1 MTNRTSIEYFVK
13 TVDHRCHAEQLMQGD
28 LYMNR
33 LHRFIQDE
41 DETEGENQGHA
52 IAGREDSKEG
62 LVIYRGEDLSNL
74 TVTLGIAGEEM
85 HDVDGMLELSIGF
98 NLMRYAHVFCLFSGK
113 RPSVVTTENV
123 NTVEEN
129 LLFPYEKMEKEIGP
143 YSVFIYNPR
152 VFVERVREAL
162 RKCAYRS
169 FLGLVQYYP
178 NTESV
183 NMGYHP
189 LDGNIEPAFR
199 KEDRFAYQ
207 KEFRIAIVTGSMGD
221 DHLVINIGSI
231 SDIAR
236 MVKTSDLATLRY
248 EFQRP

>member
-1 MTNRTSIEYFVK
+1 MTNRTSIAYFVK
-13 TVDHRCHAEQLMQGD
+13 TVDHKYHAEQLMQGN

-41 DETEGENQGHA
+41 DETEGEDQGHA
-52 IAGREDSKEG
+52 IAGREDSKEA
-62 LVIYRGEDLSNL
+62 LVIYRGEDLNSL
-74 TVTLGIAGEEM
+74 TLTLGIAGEEM
-85 HDVDGMLELSIGF
+85 HEVEGMLEFSIGF

-123 NTVEEN
+123 DAVEDN
-129 LLFPYEKMEKEIGP
+129 LRFPYEQMEKEIGP
-143 YSVFIYNPR
+143 YSVFIYKPR
-152 VFVERVREAL
+152 VFVERVRETL
-162 RKCAYRS
+162 RKYTYRS

-189 LDGNIEPAFR
+189 LDGHIEPAFR
-199 KEDRFAYQ
+199 KEEKFAYQ
-207 KEFRIAIVTGSMGD
+207 KEFRIAIVTGSKGD

-231 SDIAR
+231 SDVAKIVR
-236 MVKTSDLATLRY
+236 TSDLATLRY
-248 EFQRP
+248 KFQRP